1 MQTVFRPGDIV
12 HQRRSGDVDR
22 IASRFMQARATL
34 WFAVSPLYQV
44 ALASAIREMLYLMSG
59 L

>member
-22 IASRFMQARATL
+22 IASRFMQVRATL
-34 WFAVSPLYQV
+34 WFTVSPLYHV
-44 ALASAIREMLYLMSG
+44 TLAFAIRGMLYLMSG